1 MATRIDN
8 KKLTKS
14 SRAWIKEHIDDHYV
28 QKAQKDGYR
37 ARAAYKLLEINEKT
51 KLITKGATVVDLGS
65 APGSWSQVASKLVG
79 EKGTLIASDILAMD
93 ALADVTFIQGDFRE
107 AEVFDSIMR
116 EVGNKQVNVVL
127 SDMAPNTAGNSAV
140 DQPRMIYLCELAV
153 EFALAT
159 LPSGGALIMK
169 VFEGVGMQEL
179 RQQMQKDFSKVR
191 SIKPAASRAR
201 SKEIFW
207 IAIK

>member
-51 KLITKGATVVDLGS
+51 NLITKGATVVDLGS

-207 IAIK
+207 IATK